1 MRVTVSARVS
11 DLVRVRV
18 KESGRV
24 RVRQRLSKGVV

>member
-18 KESGRV
+18 KVSGTV